1 MARKNTN
8 QDQQATEAKGPDFIA
23 FHVSGEGKKSYWT
36 RIGAAWKHKD
46 GEGMNLQIDLVPIG
60 GGTHID
66 DGGISLYGGNG
77 GAAANATSGVDGTQL
92 GGGGGATRTGP
103 NAGNGGAGR
112 CNVTVF

>member
-60 GGTHID
+60 GGRIVLRTPKAD
-66 DGGISLYGGNG
+66 EAEPTAEATES
-77 GAAANATSGVDGTQL
+77 GA
-92 GGGGGATRTGP
+92 
-103 NAGNGGAGR
+103 
-112 CNVTVF
+112 